1 MTEEQLESGQ
11 EVEESKVP
19 PVPEISGPS
28 GDERPS
34 AAAVDTDTLAD
45 QLTERVMSKLD
56 EVIDRRLQSTK
67 DKRLSALDGLD
78 PEALRRFNAYVK
90 KFGDENEA
98 VRQMQIDHLISKQ
111 ASPTGDLGGSPK
123 VETRDT
129 SVILAE
135 VKNDLGVEIAPDDPD
150 LIALAKKS
158 YGSWDAWQTAVVK
171 LGARKAKQANA
182 PTSVVAETPQKAP
195 SGSTIDVALQKML
208 RVQNDT
214 KAQPKEL
221 EKAMAEYKEALSRQR

>member
-1 MTEEQLESGQ
+1 MTDKTPESGL
-11 EVEESKVP
+11 EAPELKAP
-19 PVPEISGPS
+19 PVPEISEPS

-34 AAAVDTDTLAD
+34 AAAVDADTLAD

-78 PEALRRFNAYVK
+78 PEALRRFNTYVK

-111 ASPTGDLGGSPK
+111 ASPARDPGRSPK

-150 LIALAKKS
+150 LISLAKKS
-158 YGSWDAWQTAVVK
+158 YSSWDAWQTAVVK

-182 PTSVVAETPQKAP
+182 PVSVVAETPQKAP
-195 SGSTIDVALQKML
+195 SGGTIDSAQEKLARLQANPKATTADIQAASQEL
-208 RVQNDT
+208 R
-214 KAQPKEL
+214 
-221 EKAMAEYKEALSRQR
+221 EALNRQR

>member
-1 MTEEQLESGQ
+1 MTDKAPESGL
-11 EVEESKVP
+11 EVPESVAP
-19 PVPEISGPS
+19 PVPEISEPS

-78 PEALRRFNAYVK
+78 PEALRRFNSYVK

-111 ASPTGDLGGSPK
+111 SSPSDLGRSPK

-182 PTSVVAETPQKAP
+182 PTSVVAETPQKPP
-195 SGSTIDVALQKML
+195 SGGSLEAAQDKLARLQANPRTTTADLQSASNEL
-208 RVQNDT
+208 R
-214 KAQPKEL
+214 
-221 EKAMAEYKEALSRQR
+221 EALSRQR